1 MKVSGVA
8 VCGSDY
14 HTERMGRKMSKYY
27 IIIAHNGTEVIDNTA
42 EAEERIASMDY
53 LEGRHERE
61 CRNKA
66 KQRKLSRNPLYRLA
80 CLCGIV

>member
-1 MKVSGVA
+1 
-8 VCGSDY
+8 
-14 HTERMGRKMSKYY
+14 MSKYY

-53 LEGRHERE
+53 LESRHKRE

-66 KQRKLSRNPLYRLA
+66 KQQKIARNPLYRLA